1 MSGLSLRA
9 PLTISSRCAF
19 NLYFINEGL
28 PEMGVL
34 KPDVA
39 SHLGPFVLPP
49 ALWLH
54 GKRAA
59 HPAAVHRD
67 RRRPPPATTCLL
79 PGPPHHWQNRLH
91 RQPWSHAIQHQNS
104 GDPSAAW
111 KQHESH
117 VSALKPSQ
125 VAYPSFFFPHFSL
138 VTPTLKHTHKNTH
151 TFLSLCTFLHKQ
163 NVWWQ
168 VLYSTHASK

>member
-1 MSGLSLRA
+1 MSKLSLK
-9 PLTISSRCAF
+9 PLLTICSWCAL
-19 NLYFINEGL
+19 NLHFLNEGST
-28 PEMGVL
+28 EMGVL
-34 KPDVA
+34 KCDVA

-54 GKRAA
+54 GERAA

-79 PGPPHHWQNRLH
+79 PGPPHHRQDRLH
-91 RQPWSHAIQHQNS
+91 RQPRSHAIQHQNP

-117 VSALKPSQ
+117 VSALSPSPIHLLLSTFFSPYFKIPSQ
-125 VAYPSFFFPHFSL
+125 
-138 VTPTLKHTHKNTH
+138 KHTHASFSLHPTLCFSCLMIGTVQHILPKKPSKN
-151 TFLSLCTFLHKQ
+151 
-163 NVWWQ
+163 
-168 VLYSTHASK
+168 

>member
-1 MSGLSLRA
+1 MSELSLKP
-9 PLTISSRCAF
+9 PLTISSRCAMSLRF
-19 NLYFINEGL
+19 LNEGL

-34 KPDVA
+34 KCDVA

-79 PGPPHHWQNRLH
+79 PGPPHHRQDRLH
-91 RQPWSHAIQHQNS
+91 RQPRSHAIKHQNP

-117 VSALKPSQ
+117 VSALRLSPIHLLLSTCL
-125 VAYPSFFFPHFSL
+125 A
-138 VTPTLKHTHKNTH
+138 PTLKHPHKHTH
-151 TFLSLCTFLHKQ
+151 TTHTHTRLFLSAP
-163 NVWWQ
+163 
-168 VLYSTHASK
+168 YSLL